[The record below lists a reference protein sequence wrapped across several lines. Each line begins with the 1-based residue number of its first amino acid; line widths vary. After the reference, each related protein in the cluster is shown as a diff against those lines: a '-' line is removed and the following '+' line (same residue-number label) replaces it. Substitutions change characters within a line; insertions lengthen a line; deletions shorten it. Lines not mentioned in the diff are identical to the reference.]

1 MNFLSYKKKETSA
14 FYREQI
20 EIYCFF
26 EQRIRRKKINLVN
39 SEWAGVHRSW
49 IDGMIKKSL
58 YNTVCAFRV
67 FNMQNTLSNS
77 VFDHK

>member
-26 EQRIRRKKINLVN
+26 EQRLRRKKINLVN
-39 SEWAGVHRSW
+39 SGWAGGGGRYIAVELT
-49 IDGMIKKSL
+49 G
-58 YNTVCAFRV
+58 
-67 FNMQNTLSNS
+67 
-77 VFDHK
+77 